1 MSNNKIQTLK
11 GFRDF
16 LPEEAKKRAWLKSK
30 MISVFEKWGYEPLET
45 PTLEPLELF
54 EGEIGEDEKLFF
66 KFEDQGGRKVA
77 LRYDQTV
84 PTCRVLGQYY
94 NDLVFP
100 FRRYQ
105 IQSAF
110 RSEKPQKGRYREF
123 VQADI
128 DIFGIDSP
136 LADAECIAISIDLY
150 KSLGFKNVVALINNR
165 DLLKSIPYPVIAA
178 IDKLKKL
185 GENGVLSEIES
196 KGYTKNQANE
206 YLQTVQNL
214 KPDSALKT
222 IFDYLEKSGFPNENY
237 KYEPTLARSFSY
249 SEGPIW
255 EILIPEYAVKSLGGS
270 VGGGERY
277 DGMLERITGKKI
289 AGTGIAFGFDR
300 TLEAMEVCNLF
311 PKFESTSKVLVTI
324 FSSELLN
331 QSIKIASTLRKNNIN
346 TELYPDK
353 NTKLEKQ
360 LKYADRKQIPYV
372 VIIGQDEIDKNY
384 LTLKNLQTK
393 EQRQVTIDKVCKLL
407 QE

>member
-16 LPEEAKKRAWLKSK
+16 LPEEARKRAWLKFK
-30 MISVFEKWGYEPLET
+30 MVSVFEKWGYEPLET

-105 IQSAF
+105 IQPAF

-128 DIFGIDSP
+128 DIFGIESP
-136 LADAECIAISIDLY
+136 MADAECIAVSIDLY

-165 DLLKSIPYPVIAA
+165 NLLKGIPYPVIAA

-196 KGYTKNQANE
+196 KGYTKDQANE
-206 YLQTVQNL
+206 YLQTVKNL
-214 KPDSALKT
+214 KPDETLKM
-222 IFDYLEKSGFPNENY
+222 IFDYLEKSGFSTDDY

-255 EILIPEYAVKSLGGS
+255 EMLVPEYAVKSLGGS

-324 FSSELLN
+324 FSSELVDE
-331 QSIKIASTLRKNNIN
+331 SIKIASSLRASGIN
-346 TELYPDK
+346 TEIYPDQ
-353 NTKLEKQ
+353 NAKLEKQ
-360 LKYADRKQIPYV
+360 LKYADKKQIPYAI
-372 VIIGQDEIDKNY
+372 IIGQDEVDNNIV
-384 LTLKNLQTK
+384 TLKNLQTK
-393 EQRQVTIDKVCKLL
+393 EQKKVTINEVCKLL
-407 QE
+407 QG